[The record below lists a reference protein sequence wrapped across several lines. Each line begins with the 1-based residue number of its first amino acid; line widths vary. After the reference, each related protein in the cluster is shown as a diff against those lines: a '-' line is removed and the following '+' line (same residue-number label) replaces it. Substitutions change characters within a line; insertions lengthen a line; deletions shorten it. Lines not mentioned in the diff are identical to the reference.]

1 MSTKTVIQNTEQH
14 AGPKEQEGETTPAL
28 TAKRQFVEP
37 EVSSPVDVL
46 EATTF
51 FIITDSSST
60 EGV

>member
-1 MSTKTVIQNTEQH
+1 VIQNTEQH
-14 AGPKEQEGETTPAL
+14 AGPKEQDGETTPAL

-37 EVSSPVDVL
+37 EVSTPVNVL

-51 FIITDSSST
+51 FIVTDSGGT